1 MQRNAAYLLVLC
13 VLALAVLGLVVL
25 SSTSPYSDHTV
36 DDKLFYTQRQAAW
49 LVVGVL
55 ACVFVSVLD
64 YHWWQRLVWPLFI
77 ISLLLLVCCY
87 LPEIGKRVN
96 GSARW
101 INLGVATLQPS
112 ELAKLSVVTLFA
124 YWFSKPQ
131 VEAGK
136 FTQGV
141 LIPVALAGVPMALIL
156 MEVDIGTTLLIG
168 ATCGLMMFVGGAR
181 LRYLLPIAISAMIAT
196 VAVVKLLPE
205 RTDRIVAF
213 MDLEAHKLGAG
224 LQQYQG
230 LIAFGSG
237 GVDGLGLGN
246 GRQKMMY
253 LPFAHTDFI
262 FPMIG
267 EELGLKFTL
276 AVIFVYLI
284 IFVCGMSIAVH
295 AKDHFGMLL
304 GFGVVALIGLQA
316 MVNIGVTT
324 ALLPNK
330 GLPLPFISYGG
341 SNLVMCLVGV
351 GLLLNIY
358 FQSKPTKAVSQSKQL
373 RVRTLH
379 RI

>member
-1 MQRNAAYLLVLC
+1 MQRKAVYLLVLC

-25 SSTSPYSDHTV
+25 SSTSPYSDDTI
-36 DDKLFYTQRQAAW
+36 DDKLFYTQRQAMW
-49 LVVGVL
+49 LVIGVVG
-55 ACVFVSVLD
+55 CVVAALID
-64 YHWWQRLVWPLFI
+64 YHWWQRLVWVLFAV
-77 ISLLLLVCCY
+77 SLVLLACCFV
-87 LPEIGKRVN
+87 PEIGKRVN

-101 INLGVATLQPS
+101 VDFWLFTFQPS
-112 ELAKLSVVTLFA
+112 EFAKLSIVAVLAHWFA
-124 YWFSKPQ
+124 NLQ
-131 VEAGK
+131 RDHGK
-136 FTQGV
+136 FTIGI
-141 LIPVALAGVPMALIL
+141 LLPGILAALPMGLIL
-156 MEVDIGTTLLIG
+156 LEVDIGTTLLIG
-168 ATCGLMMFVGGAR
+168 ATCGLMMFVGGAG
-181 LRYLLPIAISAMIAT
+181 LRYLLPIAAAGMIA
-196 VAVVKLLPE
+196 VLGVIHMMPE

-276 AVIFVYLI
+276 AIIFIYLV

-295 AKDHFGMLL
+295 AKDRFGMLMA
-304 GFGVVALIGLQA
+304 FGVVALIGLQA
-316 MVNIGVTT
+316 MLNMGVTT

-341 SNLVMCLVGV
+341 SNLVMCLIGV
-351 GLLLNIY
+351 GLLINIY
-358 FQSKPTKAVSQSKQL
+358 IQGQPTKSTKPPQQL

-379 RI
+379 RL